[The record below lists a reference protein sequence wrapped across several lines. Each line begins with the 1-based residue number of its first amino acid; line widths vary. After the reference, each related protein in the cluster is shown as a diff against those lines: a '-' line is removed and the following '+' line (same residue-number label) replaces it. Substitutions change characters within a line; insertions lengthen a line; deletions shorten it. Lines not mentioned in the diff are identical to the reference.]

1 MGRDWFV
8 EPDADKVELT
18 EGEWVRVKRELNYGE
33 FRKFK
38 KEAGI
43 SLTHVATQFTLDK
56 LWEIGSVLVLAYA
69 VDWSVKD
76 KGGVKKEITPEVV
89 EAMRAEAVF
98 EIAVAIAGHI
108 GMAAKAKE
116 KKAPRRSSKKVRS
129 SATS

>member
-1 MGRDWFV
+1 MGRDWCV
-8 EPDADKVELT
+8 EPETDKVELT

-43 SLTHVATQFTLDK
+43 SLTHAATQFTLDK
-56 LWEIGSVLVLAYA
+56 LWEIGSVLILAYA

-76 KGGVKKEITPEVV
+76 KDGVKKEITDEVI
-89 EAMRAEAVF
+89 EAMRPDVVF
-98 EIAVAIAGHI
+98 EIAVAVAGHM
-108 GMAAKAKE
+108 GMAARAKE